1 MTVDERKR
9 RIILQLKEVKV
20 AHGLTVANIADLMDS
35 DGHSMSES
43 TLKAVFAK
51 GSEENPCFKYET
63 TLLPIQ
69 RAMLKT
75 YGEDSDIKDI
85 KALKEFIRN
94 KNETIELLFAEV
106 EKLERDNEFL
116 KAEALRKEQIID
128 RKDALLAKLIDKL
141 IDK

>member
-1 MTVDERKR
+1 M
-9 RIILQLKEVKV
+9 
-20 AHGLTVANIADLMDS
+20 N
-35 DGHSMSES
+35 
-43 TLKAVFAK
+43 
-51 GSEENPCFKYET
+51 
-63 TLLPIQ
+63 
-69 RAMLKT
+69 
-75 YGEDSDIKDI
+75 
-85 KALKEFIRN
+85 N